1 MTKVYIVRGLGM
13 GDDEDA
19 FENMGA
25 FTTKEKALELI
36 KEVSQVVRQKTLAQW
51 TDIFASVDCCVTPVL
66 TIAEAMTH
74 PLFIERGVVKA
85 DANQACWLQS
95 PVRFS

>member
-1 MTKVYIVRGLGM
+1 MEHPEWKQSHWALGQAV
-13 GDDEDA
+13 GSSA
-19 FENMGA
+19 
-25 FTTKEKALELI
+25 ALELI